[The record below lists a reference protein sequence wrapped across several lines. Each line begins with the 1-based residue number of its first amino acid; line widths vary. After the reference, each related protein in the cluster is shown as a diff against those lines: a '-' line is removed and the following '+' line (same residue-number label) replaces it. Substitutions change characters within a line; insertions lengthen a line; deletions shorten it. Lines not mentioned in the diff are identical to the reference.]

1 MNKIVKK
8 TISDYTRK
16 RGNAQ
21 GVARPACAIA
31 IVYFLTTIRLA
42 MLLPPSEWP
51 LKTSAQC
58 ILAYVHSP
66 PMQMCHKVPEII
78 GPQLTQFV
86 Q

>member
-1 MNKIVKK
+1 MSNRANNLCFNWTMNKIVKK

-42 MLLPPSEWP
+42 MLLPPSE
-51 LKTSAQC
+51 
-58 ILAYVHSP
+58 
-66 PMQMCHKVPEII
+66 
-78 GPQLTQFV
+78 
-86 Q
+86 